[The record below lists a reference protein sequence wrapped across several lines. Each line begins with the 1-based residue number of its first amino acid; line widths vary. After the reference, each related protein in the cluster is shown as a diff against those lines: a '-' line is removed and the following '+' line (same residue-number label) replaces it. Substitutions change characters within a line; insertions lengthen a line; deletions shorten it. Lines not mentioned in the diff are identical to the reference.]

1 MDLFNFL
8 RVLYKRK
15 WLVLTATLVAGITAY
30 LISDSTQK
38 IYKATAQL
46 TTGIADQ
53 QDFAKTDDPSQALW
67 EAEGKIKS
75 LIDQLQSPEVLHLL
89 SYRLVLHDLKAN
101 EAFRQ
106 HASLSEKYSSQE
118 LELVN
123 HRLQLKLDSLQPLLS
138 SQEGDREHLAL
149 MRLMGYD
156 YPSLLKTL
164 NIERQAGTQF
174 IKVSFSTEHPE
185 LSAFAVN
192 NLCQDFIDFH
202 ARNQSMNAT
211 DSVRYLERMVAQK
224 QTALEKRETALKAFA
239 SRQESTHIPID
250 SVAGENIVARTAQL
264 ELKLET
270 ERQNI
275 STIETRIVDLDER
288 IDGHAESFLTST
300 RSQDD
305 RDTEILEL
313 TAMLRK
319 LNDQNIEAQYGDQAI
334 LDSIQLVKNQL
345 EQKIT
350 GESPVNS
357 HNSAQARQK
366 IREEKKEYERA
377 KTTAEA
383 AVQTMEAELG
393 ILRKQARSMT
403 SGTVSNESSD
413 QYEREV
419 NVARDALLLAQDQL
433 ERARR
438 TALNNG
444 DSTSNS
450 ATLLTQIETA
460 APPRSAEPSQAWL
473 MALGSGIA
481 ALSISML
488 ALFVLEYMD
497 TSIKLPSRFE
507 GLTHLPLLSPLNQL
521 EGTNLDLVGLFAR
534 NSTDPRQEMYK
545 QLMRKIRFDV
555 MAVDPG
561 VLLISSTREGAG
573 KTSVAVSL
581 AYSLSLNKQKV
592 VIVDMNLKNNS
603 LTQLTGAQPTL
614 ERYLSRQMEGESPVS
629 STGLD
634 GLDIVGCAGADQSP
648 SELFSDKNMKRFLN
662 ELRET
667 YDCVILEGP
676 SLNQYADSW
685 ELAKFADKVLPVFNA
700 SDDIRQ
706 ADRSSIA
713 FLRGLG
719 DRLMGSVLNKVELGN
734 AEL

>member
-15 WLVLTATLVAGITAY
+15 WLVLTATLVAGLTAY

-38 IYKATAQL
+38 TYKATAQL

-89 SYRLVLHDLKAN
+89 SYRLVLHDLKSG

-106 HASLSEKYSSQE
+106 HASLTEKYSSQE
-118 LELVN
+118 LELVK

-138 SQEGDREHLAL
+138 SQKGDREHLSL
-149 MRLMGYD
+149 MRLMRYD
-156 YPSLLKTL
+156 YPSLLKAL
-164 NIERQAGTQF
+164 SIERQAGTQF
-174 IKVSFSTEHPE
+174 IKVNFKTEHPE

-202 ARNQSMNAT
+202 ARNQNMNAA
-211 DSVRYLERMVAQK
+211 DSVRYLERMVTQK
-224 QTALEKRETALKAFA
+224 QAALEKRETALKAFA
-239 SRQESTHIPID
+239 SRQESIIPID

-275 STIETRIVDLDER
+275 ATIEARIVALDER
-288 IDGHAESFLTST
+288 LNGNAESFLIAT

-313 TAMLRK
+313 TARLRK
-319 LNDQNIEAQYGDQAI
+319 LNDQSIEAQHGDQTI

-345 EQKIT
+345 EKKIT
-350 GESPVNS
+350 GDSPVNS
-357 HNSAQARQK
+357 NNSAQARKK
-366 IREEKKEYERA
+366 IGEEKKEYERA
-377 KTTAEA
+377 KTTAET

-393 ILRKQARSMT
+393 ILHKQARSMT
-403 SGTVSNESSD
+403 SGTVSDESSE

-419 NVARDALLLAQDQL
+419 NVARDALLLAQSQL

-438 TALNNG
+438 TALSKG

-450 ATLLTQIETA
+450 ATLLTQIEAA

-555 MAVDPG
+555 MAADPG

-648 SELFSDKNMKRFLN
+648 SELFSDKNMKRFLD
-662 ELRET
+662 ELRES

-700 SDDIRQ
+700 LDDIRQ

-719 DRLMGSVLNKVELGN
+719 DRLMGSVLNKVELTN